1 MNNLLT
7 QAMWTKNHTNFW
19 IVCTVWFLRVSFPVE
34 WWPSWYH
41 ARVLDH
47 HSVCTSATCT
57 TSSSQ
62 LCLCILGKAI
72 PKHQAVCRQLG
83 YLWLWYYPCNH
94 QINWHKIHVKF
105 FNIWGLP
112 WNSTVGLKFSKV
124 LGKCTNQSCN
134 SRMCKHTWTLWI
146 FIHGEFSLLA
156 PFIFLQ
162 IVCLKEEEESSYP
175 DGSLSSDC
183 DHKCLLWLLHDATPT
198 LALLNFGKFFF
209 PWTHNKGAFLKR
221 NHLLACKSKL
231 LNI

>member
-1 MNNLLT
+1 MSALVQL
-7 QAMWTKNHTNFW
+7 ARL
-19 IVCTVWFLRVSFPVE
+19 VPVSCVYAFLERLYQTPG
-34 WWPSWYH
+34 
-41 ARVLDH
+41 
-47 HSVCTSATCT
+47 
-57 TSSSQ
+57 
-62 LCLCILGKAI
+62 CL
-72 PKHQAVCRQLG
+72 QAVRI
-83 YLWLWYYPCNH
+83 LWLWYYPCNH

-124 LGKCTNQSCN
+124 LGKWTNQSCN

-198 LALLNFGKFFF
+198 LALLNFGKFFLPMNTQQSSILEKQPF
-209 PWTHNKGAFLKR
+209 VGM
-221 NHLLACKSKL
+221 
-231 LNI
+231 